1 MYKFYYNY
9 RAFNVRYGRGGPS
22 CKIISKPVGFSKY
35 CGIELRVMIQTE
47 ETSYLLRNNKC

>member
-47 ETSYLLRNNKC
+47 ELLTY